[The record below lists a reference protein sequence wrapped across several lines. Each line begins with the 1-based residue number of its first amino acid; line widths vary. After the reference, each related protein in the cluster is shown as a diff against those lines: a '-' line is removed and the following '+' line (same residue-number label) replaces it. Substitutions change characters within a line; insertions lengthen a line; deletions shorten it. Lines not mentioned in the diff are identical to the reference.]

1 MLPLFF
7 FQMKEGWAGL
17 SAQLMWLSLVQPPC
31 IKKKNNWADY
41 QPKNKTGLGLELES
55 NLPSLQAKGV
65 FGKLTLI
72 HFS

>member
-31 IKKKNNWADY
+31 IKKQIVGRLTAQKPNRAR
-41 QPKNKTGLGLELES
+41 LG
-55 NLPSLQAKGV
+55 
-65 FGKLTLI
+65 T
-72 HFS
+72 